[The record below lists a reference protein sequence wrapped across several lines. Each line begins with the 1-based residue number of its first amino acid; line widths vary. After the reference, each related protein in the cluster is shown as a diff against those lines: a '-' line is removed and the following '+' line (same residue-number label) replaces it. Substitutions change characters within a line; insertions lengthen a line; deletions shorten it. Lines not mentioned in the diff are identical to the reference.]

1 MKQHYGLGKSIFGG
15 LCRLINLS
23 VFLQRY
29 ATYLLF
35 SFHSPLIKVVKEEGY
50 LHLKWLLGKAIL
62 TFIIEW
68 PDSSELFKNNY
79 VSDRLIQIDVCIWI
93 FLSKNYKNIKLN
105 KIYQLRFIKV
115 NCWLK
120 NGQKFADIWEMA
132 KPYLIVG
139 ISASPSWPSKC
150 VL

>member
-35 SFHSPLIKVVKEEGY
+35 IFHSPLIKVVKEEGY
-50 LHLKWLLGKAIL
+50 LHLKWLLDKAIL

-79 VSDRLIQIDVCIWI
+79 VSDRLIQIDVCI
-93 FLSKNYKNIKLN
+93 
-105 KIYQLRFIKV
+105 
-115 NCWLK
+115 
-120 NGQKFADIWEMA
+120 
-132 KPYLIVG
+132 
-139 ISASPSWPSKC
+139 
-150 VL
+150 